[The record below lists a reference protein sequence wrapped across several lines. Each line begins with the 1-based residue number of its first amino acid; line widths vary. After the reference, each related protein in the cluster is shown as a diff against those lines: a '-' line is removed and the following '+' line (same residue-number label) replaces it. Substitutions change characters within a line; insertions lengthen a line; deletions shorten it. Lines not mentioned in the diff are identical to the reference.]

1 MAQELERNIYRILS
15 GKIIFYY
22 NNKNYILTFPKP
34 ILKYKANL
42 IYESIINDEKYN
54 EWIRLENLER
64 YMQHIGVWEP
74 EMTAFMKRSEKEIEN
89 LKISLYNNR
98 LNARLTN
105 KTRLQLSNIR
115 SRLNQLHTIK
125 QTYFTQTL
133 EGYAESI
140 KNEFI
145 IVNTVF
151 YKGKKVFD
159 KFKSFKNSL
168 NEFNNIVAAID
179 KHALGV
185 SDYRTIAKSDLWRSY
200 WNVGKNNI
208 FKNSVSE
215 WTEEQLTLVSY
226 SMMYDSVYEH
236 PEKPSDNIIND
247 DDMLDGWM
255 IIQRKNMEK
264 SKKQDE
270 ILKTNNKLGKAQEV
284 FIFTD
289 SEEGIQEIMSMNS
302 DEALID
308 MAEREYTINK
318 NQTIDHSQLS
328 DIKREFTNRN

>member
-1 MAQELERNIYRILS
+1 MTQELDRNIYRILS

-54 EWIRLENLER
+54 EWIRLENLDR

-74 EMTAFMKRSEKEIEN
+74 EMTVFMKKSEKEIEN

-105 KTRLQLSNIR
+105 KTRLQLNNIR

-179 KHALGV
+179 KYTLGV
-185 SDYRTIAKSDLWRSY
+185 SDYRTIAKSDLWRSF

-236 PEKPSDNIIND
+236 PERPSDNIIND

-255 IIQRKNMEK
+255 TIQRKNMEK

-302 DEALID
+302 DEAIID

-318 NQTIDHSQLS
+318 NQTIDHSQLP
-328 DIKREFTNRN
+328 DIKKEFTNRN